1 MWSPAQAKGLFPL
14 GETSDVARLS
24 DKPIPYKVVPERPPL
39 LLELGCDFLG
49 KGNLPKGIELPTGAV
64 WSPCLWGF
72 GTLRTALQTYEG
84 VGPLGR
90 NTEWANRL
98 DLFANLQLTGTE
110 RLVIGFRNLDQ
121 DGRFTSYILDPDPD
135 DPAFQARFGDGDRFR
150 EELNAEIQSLFF
162 EGDFGELFPN
172 LDKEDFGHNDLG
184 FSIGRQP
191 LLFQEGM
198 LINDSIDGFGI
209 TRNTLLPTNTSNF
222 RATFFL
228 GVGDVDRANLEDE
241 SAELFAV
248 LTSTDFRRST
258 VDADLVY
265 VTGDDLT
272 GDLVSFGVSATQRIG
287 KVNTSFRVLGS
298 VAVDRETAF
307 STEGALLFS
316 EVSWTPHYTHDLFY
330 FTTFLAIDEFSSAAR
345 GPATGGPL
353 GPAGINFAAVG
364 LGNFGAP
371 LSSRARDVAG
381 GAVGYQKLYGPLM
394 RRQLLGEVGVR
405 VGTASDVPDA
415 FAATLRFQQA
425 LGRRFVVVL
434 DAFGA
439 HFDEVAAGGDG
450 TRFGGRVELVLKF

>member
-1 MWSPAQAKGLFPL
+1 
-14 GETSDVARLS
+14 
-24 DKPIPYKVVPERPPL
+24 
-39 LLELGCDFLG
+39 
-49 KGNLPKGIELPTGAV
+49 
-64 WSPCLWGF
+64 
-72 GTLRTALQTYEG
+72 
-84 VGPLGR
+84 
-90 NTEWANRL
+90 
-98 DLFANLQLTGTE
+98 
-110 RLVIGFRNLDQ
+110 
-121 DGRFTSYILDPDPD
+121 
-135 DPAFQARFGDGDRFR
+135 
-150 EELNAEIQSLFF
+150 
-162 EGDFGELFPN
+162 
-172 LDKEDFGHNDLG
+172 
-184 FSIGRQP
+184 
-191 LLFQEGM
+191 
-198 LINDSIDGFGI
+198 
-209 TRNTLLPTNTSNF
+209 
-222 RATFFL
+222 
-228 GVGDVDRANLEDE
+228 
-241 SAELFAV
+241 
-248 LTSTDFRRST
+248 
-258 VDADLVY
+258 
-265 VTGDDLT
+265 
-272 GDLVSFGVSATQRIG
+272 SATQRIG

-298 VAVDRETAF
+298 VAVDQETAF

-353 GPAGINFAAVG
+353 GPVGINFAAVG